1 MRIFIPA
8 VLLTALLGMT
18 GCEPEGPAR
27 DIGDNIDQVL
37 DNAVSSSAPQQYET
51 VAPTSAPEPEVIEQQ
66 KEQLQHA
73 AEEASQEAQERLD
86 EILENTLEQP

>member
-8 VLLTALLGMT
+8 VLMTALLGLT
-18 GCEPEGPAR
+18 GCEPEGPAS

-37 DNAVSSSAPQQYET
+37 DNAVSSSEPQQVET
-51 VAPTSAPEPEVIEQQ
+51 PAPASSPEPEVIEQQ
-66 KEQLQHA
+66 KEEIEHVV
-73 AEEASQEAQERLD
+73 EEASQEAQQRLD

>member
-8 VLLTALLGMT
+8 VFVTALLALT
-18 GCEPEGPAR
+18 GCEPQGPAS

-37 DNAVSSSAPQQYET
+37 DNAVSSSAPQQVET
-51 VAPTSAPEPEVIEQQ
+51 LAPASAPEPEVIEQQ
-66 KEQLQHA
+66 KEDIQHVV
-73 AEEASQEAQERLD
+73 EDASQEAQQRLD